1 MKQLCYASITTLDLV
16 SPNSIRTEVVVAFKD
31 EIWYEDTVTTYNMDS
46 RYQCKS
52 YKDLLLELC
61 IKFVKEKPEVDGVMI
76 YINEY
81 DLSYHA
87 QELYELGMEIGLI
100 NKEDPLNPITIE
112 IATYYPENEFEVM
125 N

>member
-1 MKQLCYASITTLDLV
+1 MRI
-16 SPNSIRTEVVVAFKD
+16 N
-31 EIWYEDTVTTYNMDS
+31 
-46 RYQCKS
+46 
-52 YKDLLLELC
+52 
-61 IKFVKEKPEVDGVMI
+61 FVNEKPEVDGVMI